1 MSSKNNNFDKMEW
14 LIPVVIEKHGNN
26 DLYVYFPDFPEI
38 AGFWIEEIN
47 DEFIKDRLMNAMY
60 RYDFPKINN
69 IIKMNDNFNEDY
81 IIKFYKI
88 RKIEL
93 DEKFKN
99 NEVKITVEIPS
110 YLNDLI
116 KNKNINLDRLMVKS
130 LLNYLDI

>member
-1 MSSKNNNFDKMEW
+1 
-14 LIPVVIEKHGNN
+14 
-26 DLYVYFPDFPEI
+26 
-38 AGFWIEEIN
+38 
-47 DEFIKDRLMNAMY
+47 MNAMY